1 MIIKVIFA
9 ALLALSCI
17 APTSCSKENKQT
29 SMNLTSESHT
39 GRVIRYSIN
48 RTDYRCIIRNNEDWI
63 TPISNILAL
72 SREGFTIRITD
83 ENHAYRESL
92 TKKTVTLTNKGKSEV
107 DEWIFKKLLERYE
120 VIVSYNDNTGEYT
133 CIATK

>member
-1 MIIKVIFA
+1 
-9 ALLALSCI
+9 
-17 APTSCSKENKQT
+17 
-29 SMNLTSESHT
+29 MNLTSESHT
-39 GRVIRYSIN
+39 GRVIRYSVN
-48 RTDYRCIIRNNEDWI
+48 GADYRCVIRNNEDWI

-83 ENHAYRESL
+83 ENHAYGESL
-92 TKKTVTLTNKGKSEV
+92 TKKTFTLTNKGKSEV

>member
-39 GRVIRYSIN
+39 GRVIRYSVN
-48 RTDYRCIIRNNEDWI
+48 GADYRCVIRNNEDWI

-83 ENHAYRESL
+83 ENHAYGESL
-92 TKKTVTLTNKGKSEV
+92 TKKTVTLTRIHMYRHKITLFINPWTDPTIRSS
-107 DEWIFKKLLERYE
+107 KKR
-120 VIVSYNDNTGEYT
+120 TFQ
-133 CIATK
+133 

>member
-1 MIIKVIFA
+1 MKKKVIFA
-9 ALLALSCI
+9 ALLALSCV

-29 SMNLTSESHT
+29 SMNLTFESHT
-39 GRVIRYSIN
+39 GRVIRYSVN
-48 RTDYRCIIRNNEDWI
+48 GADYRCVIRSNEEWDKL
-63 TPISNILAL
+63 ISNILAL

-83 ENHAYRESL
+83 ENHAYGESM
-92 TKKTVTLTNKGKSEV
+92 TKETVTLTTKDKSEV
-107 DEWIFKKLLERYE
+107 DEWIFKRLLEGYE